1 MSSWSVNNL
10 GWALRVK
17 PEGKGLQQT
26 KIDVHNPL
34 KSFEELEEKTGL
46 KCSDERKKELIDNLE
61 KDCSTNVP
69 SWLDNIKVP
78 EWYLTADKSDVIN
91 ALNLGCKSI
100 TVVEKMNEKDVIE
113 NLKLQTQQELE
124 KSKYEIEMLKNNHTK
139 ILTEVE
145 ERFAKQLA
153 QKDKDSSDERERLNQ
168 IAISNLSSSG
178 IDSKI
183 EKIKN
188 ELNEQ
193 RERESKSWEQSREQ
207 FNKTIELLQVE
218 LAKAQTLQQQTQIK
232 LEQKSERDAIMNIS
246 VKKGNLGEDMLNA
259 YLRKAFMGSE
269 IIQTPRVDGKV
280 TNQMDTH
287 LIWNNIKIM
296 FDSKNHDGEDKNGYK
311 ECLKNKDLNKFRDN
325 LRDSNDCS
333 IGVLFCFHTY
343 RSPYK
348 YWVETNIT
356 DENKLEIYMN
366 KVMDGDPVE
375 RLQLVACAIIQP
387 WNEYLKKLEQNKND
401 NSMTEDDTKKW
412 KDNAMNILKNGWT
425 MISTLKQHWDVN
437 SKVIKNAL
445 SLFEKEL
452 DCVVD
457 KMNTEL
463 SEIGIIN
470 ENGNNKDSLINTPKE
485 IKSTAKKTKVSP
497 KS

>member
-1 MSSWSVNNL
+1 MSSWSLNNL

-34 KSFEELEEKTGL
+34 KSFEELEEKTGV
-46 KCSDERKKELIDNLE
+46 KCSEERKKELIDSLE

-69 SWLDNIKVP
+69 SWLDNVKVP
-78 EWYLTADKSDVIN
+78 EWYFTAEKSDVIN

-124 KSKYEIEMLKNNHTK
+124 KSKYEIEILKNNHTK

-153 QKDKDSSDERERLNQ
+153 QKDKDSSDEREKLKQ
-168 IAISNLSSSG
+168 IAISNLNSSE

-183 EKIKN
+183 EKTKN

-193 RERESKSWEQSREQ
+193 RQRECEQL
-207 FNKTIELLQVE
+207 NKTIEILQLE
-218 LAKAQTLQQQTQIK
+218 LTKTHNLQEQTQLK
-232 LEQKSERDAIMNIS
+232 LEQKSQRDGIMNLS

-259 YLRKAFMGSE
+259 YLRTAFMGSE
-269 IIQTPRVDGKV
+269 IIQTPRVNGKV
-280 TNQMDTH
+280 TGQMDTH

-296 FDSKNHDGEDKNGYK
+296 FDSKNHDGEDKNGHK
-311 ECLKNKDLNKFRDN
+311 ECLKNKDIDKFRDN

-348 YWVETNIT
+348 FWVETNIT
-356 DENKLEIYMN
+356 NENKLEIYMN

-375 RLQLVACAIIQP
+375 RLQLVACTIIQP

-445 SLFEKEL
+445 SSFEKEL

-485 IKSTAKKTKVSP
+485 IKSTTKKIKVSP
-497 KS
+497 KSSPKS